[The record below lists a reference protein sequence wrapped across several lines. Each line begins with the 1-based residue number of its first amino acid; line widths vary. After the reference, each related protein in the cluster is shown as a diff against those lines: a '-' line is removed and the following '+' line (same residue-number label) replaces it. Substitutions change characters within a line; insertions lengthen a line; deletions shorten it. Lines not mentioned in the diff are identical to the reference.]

1 VLLRAQLKGPRECER
16 VLCPPLPILQ
26 VPHWDLIPQLTH
38 GFCGRRGG
46 LSRGGF
52 SALNLSP
59 QVGDESRCVRENWR
73 RLGVAVPGVRFLT
86 MQQQHGA
93 GVARVDESVL
103 QPPAADALVTRS
115 GGLALC
121 VLTAD
126 CVPILLVA
134 PERRVIA
141 AVHAGW
147 RGTLLG
153 IAQRAVVEMH
163 DHFGVQPSGVRAAVG
178 PAIDGCCY
186 EVERHVTDEL
196 EQRWGAMPNAV
207 TPRGAKSRLDL
218 RRANAAILAAA
229 GVAPAHIARIGP
241 CTRCTA
247 AEYFSYRGA
256 AGNTGR
262 QVSFIGWRA

>member
-1 VLLRAQLKGPRECER
+1 

-46 LSRGGF
+46 LSRGSF
-52 SALNLSP
+52 AALNLSSR
-59 QVGDESRCVRENWR
+59 VGDEPRCVRENWR
-73 RLGVAVPGVRFLT
+73 RLGAAVPGVRFLT
-86 MQQQHGA
+86 MEQQHGA
-93 GVARVDESVL
+93 EVARVDESVL

-115 GGLALC
+115 VGLALC

-126 CVPILLVA
+126 CVPILLIA

-153 IAQRAVVEMH
+153 IAHRGVVEMR
-163 DHFGVQPSGVRAAVG
+163 DRFGVEASEVHAALG

-186 EVERHVTDEL
+186 EVQRGVTDEL
-196 EQRWGAMPNAV
+196 EQRWGAMPNAI

-218 RRANAAILAAA
+218 RRANTAILAAA
-229 GVAPAHIARIGP
+229 GVPPAHITRIGP

-247 AEYFSYRGA
+247 GENFSYRGT
-256 AGNTGR
+256 GGITGR

>member
-1 VLLRAQLKGPRECER
+1 MH
-16 VLCPPLPILQ
+16 CPALPILR

-38 GFCGRRGG
+38 GFCGRCGG

-52 SALNLSP
+52 AALNLSSR
-59 QVGDESRCVRENWR
+59 VGDNPRCVRENWR
-73 RLGVAVPGVRFLT
+73 RLGAAVPGVRFVT
-86 MQQQHGA
+86 MQQHHGA
-93 GVARVDESVL
+93 EVARVDERVL
-103 QPPAADALVTRS
+103 QPPAADALVTQS
-115 GGLALC
+115 AGLALC
-121 VLTAD
+121 ILTAD

-134 PERRVIA
+134 PEPRVIA

-163 DHFGVQPSGVRAAVG
+163 ARFGVQPSGVRAALG

-186 EVERHVTDEL
+186 EVERRVTDEL
-196 EQRWGAMPNAV
+196 EQRWGAMPDAIA
-207 TPRGAKSRLDL
+207 PRGAKSRLDL
-218 RRANAAILAAA
+218 RRANTAILVAA
-229 GVAPAHIARIGP
+229 GVPPAHITSIGP

-247 AEYFSYRGA
+247 GEYFSYRGA

>member
-1 VLLRAQLKGPRECER
+1 VH
-16 VLCPPLPILQ
+16 CPALPILR
-26 VPHWDLIPQLTH
+26 VPHWDLIPELTH

-52 SALNLSP
+52 TALNLSSR
-59 QVGDESRCVRENWR
+59 VGDEPRRVRENWQ
-73 RLGVAVPGVRFLT
+73 RLGSAVPGVRFLT

-93 GVARVDESVL
+93 EIALVDESVL
-103 QPPAADALVTRS
+103 QPPPGDALVTQS
-115 GGLALC
+115 AGLALC

-153 IAQRAVVEMH
+153 IAQRAVVKMH
-163 DHFGVQPSGVRAAVG
+163 DRFGVRPSGVRAALG

-186 EVERHVTDEL
+186 EVERHLTDEI
-196 EQRWGAMPNAV
+196 ERCWGAMSDAI

-229 GVAPAHIARIGP
+229 GVPRAHIARVGP

-262 QVSFIGWRA
+262 QASFIGWRA